1 MLRSL
6 GAFCTVV
13 GLGIAGALVSTLVL
27 RREVPSVVPEVQ
39 ALVDASGTKVYP
51 FAPAVGVSE
60 RLVDRLIGGQTLGA
74 RVTATRGASGNIS
87 AH

>member
-1 MLRSL
+1 
-6 GAFCTVV
+6 
-13 GLGIAGALVSTLVL
+13 
-27 RREVPSVVPEVQ
+27 
-39 ALVDASGTKVYP
+39 VYP